1 MQKQFSL
8 SDVLFSV
15 ILSVV
20 VSFSAGLIIDNK
32 IIIADSDDVLIL
44 DDLISESDRS
54 TPEEDIVLSGSVLT
68 KQTLDCYPQINEATL
83 GEYGNP
89 KKGTDFSCGE
99 IKFLMTSFSDEYSD
113 IVLGGY
119 FPVTKTLNQIGC
131 KLEGEVLLCREEAPF
146 KAKGADLKA
155 YREIVA
161 EVISTTDK

>member
-1 MQKQFSL
+1 MQKEYSV

-15 ILSVV
+15 VLSVV
-20 VSFSAGLIIDNK
+20 VAFSAGLIIDNK

-54 TPEEDIVLSGSVLT
+54 TSEDIAFSGSVSS
-68 KQTLDCYPQINEATL
+68 KQTLDCYPQINETSL

-89 KKGTDFSCGE
+89 RKGTEFSCGE
-99 IKFLMTSFSDEYSD
+99 LKFLISSFSQEEAD

-119 FPVTKTLNQIGC
+119 FPVTKTLSQIGC
-131 KLEGEVLLCREEAPF
+131 KLEGEVLLCREEELF
-146 KAKGADLKA
+146 KVKGSELKA

-161 EVISTTDK
+161 HLISTPSK